1 MKGEVPLLVLTV
13 LMQWVI
19 GLGVVGATGYRT
31 QRSTLLPMA
40 LLLGMFVHSLALFT
54 AQLVGVPISLQTMLV
69 SGVMAMLLPALRWKT
84 VRATLDGL
92 LAVPRFRPTLYD
104 VIIVGFIGYVAYMV
118 IWASWY
124 WPVTPFDAMAG
135 IDLVARYAARDGM
148 IANQVFTDPS
158 LLGQLS
164 NQPFYAPFA
173 MLMQVMMKLIGYPY
187 TQIWV
192 SIVAICFWWFV
203 WSTLRR
209 QSHPVIAGLLTV
221 LFILTPEMLGY
232 SYILQTDFAN
242 AAFFAIGCVVL
253 VRSIDEKQF
262 AGVVLSAVAFA
273 GACWSRTETPLLVS
287 LVGAAAL
294 PQMLRVFGPFKGLAG
309 ALAIPGTSA
318 LTFALWNII
327 FFNAYLPVRPSTA
340 EQLQGFDMARFV
352 DVAASSWTLVISSTE
367 LWGWIVWLFL
377 AVLVIDGL
385 VNRRVAQPLFIGMI
399 IVTVL
404 GLFIVGT
411 IFSAAVV
418 EQTLRRGMFKIIPL
432 MVVAIAASGI
442 VSSASTALYSWEA
455 GRKS

>member
-1 MKGEVPLLVLTV
+1 MKSEVPLLVLT
-13 LMQWVI
+13 LFMQWLV
-19 GLGVVGATGYRT
+19 GLFAVGATGYRM
-31 QRSTLLPMA
+31 QRSALLPMS
-40 LLLGMFVHSLALFT
+40 LLLGMFLHSLSMFIAHL
-54 AQLVGVPISLQTMLV
+54 AGVPLSLQTMLV
-69 SGVMAMLLPALRWKT
+69 SGIAAMIVPLLRWNAI
-84 VRATLDGL
+84 RQSLAGL
-92 LAVPRFRPTLYD
+92 LAMPRIRPTLYD
-104 VIIVGFIGYVAYMV
+104 VVIVGFIGYVAYMV
-118 IWASWY
+118 VWASWY

-158 LLGQLS
+158 LQGQLS

-192 SIVAICFWWFV
+192 SIVAICFWWFT
-203 WSTLRR
+203 WATLR
-209 QSHPVIAGLLTV
+209 SLAHPLIAGLLTV

-242 AAFFAIGCVVL
+242 AAFFAVGCVML
-253 VRSIDEKQF
+253 MRSIDEKEF
-262 AGVVLSAVAFA
+262 AGIVVSAIAFA
-273 GACWSRTETPLLVS
+273 GTCWSRTETPLLVS

-294 PQMLRVFGPFKGLAG
+294 PQLLRVFGPVKGLAG
-309 ALAIPGTSA
+309 ALGTLGVST
-318 LTFALWNII
+318 LTFALWNIV

-340 EQLQGFDMARFV
+340 EQLRGFDSSRFV
-352 DVAASSWTLVISSTE
+352 EVVSTSWTSVISSTE
-367 LWGWIVWLFL
+367 LWGWIIWLFF
-377 AVLVIDGL
+377 AVIVVDAL
-385 VNRRVAQPLFIGMI
+385 VNRRLAQPLLIGFI
-399 IVTVL
+399 VATFL
-404 GLFIVGT
+404 GLFLVGT

-442 VSSASTALYSWEA
+442 VSSASSALYSWEA

>member
-13 LMQWVI
+13 LMQWAI
-19 GLGVVGATGYRT
+19 GLGLVSATGYRT

-40 LLLGMFVHSLALFT
+40 LLLGMFVHSLALFV
-54 AQLVGVPISLQTMLV
+54 AQLFGVPISLQTMLV
-69 SGVMAMLLPALRWKT
+69 SGVISMLLPALRWKT
-84 VRATLDGL
+84 VRVSLDGL
-92 LAVPRFRPTLYD
+92 LSVPRFRPTLYD
-104 VIIVGFIGYVAYMV
+104 VIIVGFIGYVSYMV

-158 LLGQLS
+158 LQGQLS

-187 TQIWV
+187 TQVWV
-192 SIVAICFWWFV
+192 SIVALCFWWFV

-209 QSHPVIAGLLTV
+209 HSHPLIAGLLTV

-242 AAFFAIGCVVL
+242 AAFFTIGCVVL
-253 VRSIDEKQF
+253 ARSIDEEEL
-262 AGVVLSAVAFA
+262 AGVFVSALAFA
-273 GACWSRTETPLLVS
+273 GACWSRTETPLLVI
-287 LVGAAAL
+287 LLGAAAL
-294 PQMLRVFGPFKGLAG
+294 PKMLRVFGPVKGLVG
-309 ALAIPGTSA
+309 ALGTLGMSA
-318 LTFALWNII
+318 LTFALWNIV

-340 EQLQGFDMARFV
+340 EQIRGFDMARFT
-352 DVAASSWTLVISSTE
+352 DVAASSWTSVISNTE

-377 AVLVIDGL
+377 AVLLIDGL
-385 VNRRVAQPLFIGMI
+385 VNRRVAQPLLIGMI
-399 IVTVL
+399 IFTVL
-404 GLFIVGT
+404 GLFIIGT

-418 EQTLRRGMFKIIPL
+418 EQTLRRGMFKVIPL

-442 VSSASTALYSWEA
+442 VSSASAALYSWEA

>member
-1 MKGEVPLLVLTV
+1 MKSDALLLVVML
-13 LMQWVI
+13 LMQWII
-19 GLGVVGATGYRT
+19 GLGVVGAIGYRLER
-31 QRSTLLPMA
+31 QTLLPLS
-40 LLLGMFVHSLALFT
+40 LLMGMFLHSLSLFG
-54 AQLVGVPISLQTMLV
+54 AQLIGIPLSLQTMLV
-69 SGVMAMLLPALRWKT
+69 AGTVMMLLPLARYST
-84 VRATLDGL
+84 MRSTLIGL
-92 LAVPRFRPTLYD
+92 FDAPRIRPTLYD
-104 VIIVGFIGYVAYMV
+104 VVIAGFVGYIGYMV

-135 IDLVARYAARDGM
+135 IDLVARYAAKDGM

-158 LLGQLS
+158 LHGQLS

-192 SIVAICFWWFV
+192 SIVAVCFWWFV

-209 QSHPVIAGLLTV
+209 LVHPLFAGVLLV
-221 LFILTPEMLGY
+221 LFVLTPEMLGY

-242 AAFFAIGCVVL
+242 AAFFTIGCVL
-253 VRSIDEKQF
+253 LARAIDEKQL
-262 AGVVLSAVAFA
+262 AAVVVSALAFA
-273 GACWSRTETPLLVS
+273 GACWSRTETPLLVM
-287 LVGAAAL
+287 LVAAVAL
-294 PQMLRVFGPFKGLAG
+294 PKMLRAFGHGKGLVCAG
-309 ALAIPGTSA
+309 SMLVMSA
-318 LTFALWNII
+318 LTFGLWNIV
-327 FFNAYLPVRPSTA
+327 FFNSYLPVRPSTA

-352 DVAASSWTLVISSTE
+352 DVAASSWTLVISSIE

-399 IVTVL
+399 VVTVL

-432 MVVAIAASGI
+432 MFVAIAASGI